1 MGTASPASAN
11 LRAVGIMARRAAAGA
26 VARVVGGVF
35 GPVLR
40 AANVPTRDDVPS
52 REDVLRLS
60 RQVATLTSE
69 VRALSA
75 AQQESRGRPAVS
87 EPPKSRRRPG

>member
-1 MGTASPASAN
+1 VGTASPASVN

-60 RQVATLTSE
+60 RQVAALTGE

-75 AQQESRGRPAVS
+75 AQQESRGQPTVS

>member
-1 MGTASPASAN
+1 MGTASPAFVN

-40 AANVPTRDDVPS
+40 AADVPS
-52 REDVLRLS
+52 REDVRRLS
-60 RQVATLTSE
+60 RQVATLTGE
-69 VRALSA
+69 VRALSVA
-75 AQQESRGRPAVS
+75 PRESRGRPAVS

>member
-1 MGTASPASAN
+1 VGTASPASAN

-26 VARVVGGVF
+26 VAQVVAGVF

-40 AANVPTRDDVPS
+40 AANVPNRDDVPS

-69 VRALSA
+69 VRALST
-75 AQQESRGRPAVS
+75 AQQESRERPAVS